1 MLALNATIVTDRR
14 QIAADDFFRG
24 LFETALEGAELI
36 TSIAFDA
43 PERAG
48 YAKFPNPASRY
59 AMTGVFV
66 AKGAGGVRVAV
77 TGAGADGVFR
87 HAELEQALAA
97 NWLPDAV
104 TGVTVDPSP
113 LLSDLH
119 ATAEYRAN
127 LIKVMAK
134 RAVAAA

>member
-14 QIAADDFFRG
+14 QIAAEDFFEG
-24 LFETALEGAELI
+24 LFETALKGGELI
-36 TSIAFDA
+36 TAVTFEA
-43 PERAG
+43 PEKAG

-66 AKGAGGVRVAV
+66 ARSEAGVRVAV

-87 HAELEQALAA
+87 QTDMERELAA
-97 NWLPDAV
+97 NWLPDAI
-104 TGVTVDPSP
+104 TSVTVDPAA

-127 LIKVMAK
+127 LVKVMAK